1 MQESSVY
8 KHLVE
13 TADEERYQRGLQHGA
28 ELGARQN
35 ALEFLFGV
43 LECKFDSNAVRLLLP
58 SLENISD
65 VNVLRQLLDAAL
77 RVQSLEAFAHT
88 LGMNGNEQ

>member
-28 ELGARQN
+28 RQN
-35 ALEFLFGV
+35 ALEFLCGV
-43 LECKFDSNAVRLLLP
+43 LEYKFDSNAVRLLLP
-58 SLENISD
+58 SLESISD

-77 RVQSLEAFAHT
+77 QAQSLEAFART
-88 LGMNGNEQ
+88 LGMNGNKE